1 MRRGRAQVETDE
13 TEVVPCFATCVV
25 DDDQGAAG
33 CDGVRQEI
41 VGSAVDAVMCG
52 DGREIGVRVHKVE
65 REFGLGEKFWPVVN
79 RERWVGGCQDAEKVS
94 FESLYTTFR
103 GVRSLLVWWNG
114 VMNDVLGREESE
126 EGS

>member
-1 MRRGRAQVETDE
+1 
-13 TEVVPCFATCVV
+13 
-25 DDDQGAAG
+25 
-33 CDGVRQEI
+33 
-41 VGSAVDAVMCG
+41 VDAVMCE
-52 DGREIGVRVHKVE
+52 DGREIGVRVHEVE

-79 RERWVGGCQDAEKVS
+79 RERWVGGCQDAEKMS

-103 GVRSLLVWWNG
+103 GVRSFLVWWNG